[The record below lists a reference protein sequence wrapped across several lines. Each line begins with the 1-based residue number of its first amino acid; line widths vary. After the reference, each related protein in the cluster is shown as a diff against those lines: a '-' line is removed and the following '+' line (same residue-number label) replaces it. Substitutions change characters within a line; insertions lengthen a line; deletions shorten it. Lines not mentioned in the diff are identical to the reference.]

1 MNIFSRTNFLF
12 LLIFSATSRLVF
24 SEGLPAHVSEN
35 SWSQI
40 SPRMTISC
48 AKPNQSKEE
57 KLKLCIG
64 NALFLH
70 GSQDPLI
77 NEELLQ
83 TLDSLNVFSHV
94 VPKLTETHL
103 VCGQFIIAKNFT
115 QVTDNFEQLEK
126 RQKFLTYLA
135 EHKELQN
142 ELESHI
148 KSLIECE
155 AGVLER
161 FYPQPK
167 TEDNEALDSFG
178 LKLVINTVNGI
189 SSVNNYIDSA
199 TKQIGYR
206 PYYLELR
213 QRLIQASLL
222 YMFKN
227 ASDDLWNFNKLA
239 RAEQNSYDTLQAM
252 MVAAKDA
259 TDITKSCTECGTN
272 LFRVKMQKISNDIS
286 KDTNRQPSL
295 FFQAKTA
302 FGFFMPVLH
311 MCSLSNVMNAFFHDV
326 YKKQK
331 NMMQLRRMLKTAQKI
346 NHLLSGHPEIAN
358 LIPGHE
364 KITQLATYKDE
375 ANKAISDDL
384 RYFLNLLNSSTFKGG
399 QSFYFSFQG
408 KITEAHNEFTLIA
421 HELVPFFEAFGSI
434 DAQLWAVKLLQ
445 RTDAQFCIPTWI
457 KSDQPVLENI
467 DFWHPMIDPEKV
479 VKNSMHVGG
488 KVKAT
493 NVVVTGANAG
503 GKTTS
508 LTAIMLGQIMAQSLG
523 IAPSKALRSTPFAKF
538 HTYLDISTN
547 LANNESLFMAQAN
560 RAAKLQNSIRSCT
573 AGQKSLSLLDEIF
586 TGTRADFAEKAS
598 YSFAKNLGENKHSIC
613 LLATHFPKLTEL
625 EKLKTFIN
633 YKTQDAT
640 ITAQGGLVYPYKI
653 VPGISEQNIAQ
664 HILQQKGILKKA

>member
-1 MNIFSRTNFLF
+1 
-12 LLIFSATSRLVF
+12 
-24 SEGLPAHVSEN
+24 
-35 SWSQI
+35 
-40 SPRMTISC
+40 MTISC
-48 AKPNQSKEE
+48 AQPNQSKEE
-57 KLKLCIG
+57 KLKLCVG
-64 NALFLH
+64 NAFFLH

-94 VPKLTETHL
+94 IPTLTQTHL
-103 VCGQFIIAKNFT
+103 ACGQFIIAKNFT
-115 QVTDNFEQLEK
+115 QVTDDFQQLEK
-126 RQKFLTYLA
+126 RQKLLTYLS
-135 EHKELQN
+135 EHQELKE
-142 ELESHI
+142 ELENHI

-155 AGVLER
+155 ADVLER

-167 TEDNEALDSFG
+167 TEADKALESFG
-178 LKLVINTVNGI
+178 LKLAIKTINGI
-189 SSVNNYIDSA
+189 SSVNDYIDNA
-199 TKQIGYR
+199 TKPIGYR

-213 QRLIQASLL
+213 QRLIQLSLL

-227 ASDDLWNFNKLA
+227 ASDDLWNFNKIA
-239 RAEQNSYDTLQAM
+239 RAQQNSYDSLQAVM
-252 MVAAKDA
+252 AAAKDT
-259 TDITKSCTECGTN
+259 TDLGKSCTECGTN
-272 LFRVKMQKISNDIS
+272 LFQVKMQKISIDIS
-286 KDTNRQPSL
+286 KDINRQPSL
-295 FFQAKTA
+295 YFQAKTA
-302 FGFFMPVLH
+302 VGFFMPVLH
-311 MCSLSNVMNAFFHDV
+311 MYSLGNVMRAFFHDI

-331 NMMQLRRMLKTAQKI
+331 NLMQLRRMLKTTQNIHK
-346 NHLLSGHPEIAN
+346 LLSQHPEIAN

-375 ANKAISDDL
+375 SNKAISDNL
-384 RYFLNLLNSSTFKGG
+384 KYFLTLLNSSTFKGQ

-421 HELVPFFEAFGSI
+421 HELVPFFEAFGNI

-467 DFWHPMIDPEKV
+467 DFWHPMINPEKV

-488 KVKAT
+488 KAKAT
-493 NVVVTGANAG
+493 NVVITGSNAG

-508 LTAIMLGQIMAQSLG
+508 LTAVMLGQIMAQSLG
-523 IAPSKALRSTPFAKF
+523 VAPSKALRSTPFAKF

-573 AGQKSLSLLDEIF
+573 ADQKSLSLLDEIF

-598 YSFAKNLGENKHSIC
+598 YGFAKNLGENKHSIC

-640 ITAQGGLVYPYKI
+640 ITAQGDLVYPYKI
-653 VPGISEQNIAQ
+653 VPGISDQNIAQ

>member
-1 MNIFSRTNFLF
+1 MNIFSRINFLF
-12 LLIFSATSRLVF
+12 LLIFAATSKLVL
-24 SEGLPAHVSEN
+24 SESLPAHAPEN

-48 AKPNQSKEE
+48 AKPNQSTEE
-57 KLKLCIG
+57 KLKLCAG

-70 GSQDPLI
+70 GSQDRLVS
-77 NEELLQ
+77 EELLQ

-94 VPKLTETHL
+94 IPKLTQTHL

-115 QVTDNFEQLEK
+115 QVTDDFKELEK
-126 RQKFLTYLA
+126 RHKLLTYLA
-135 EHKELQN
+135 EHKELKD

-155 AGVLER
+155 TNVLER

-167 TEDNEALDSFG
+167 SEDKALES
-178 LKLVINTVNGI
+178 LVTKTINGV
-189 SSVNNYIDSA
+189 SSVNDYIDNA

-213 QRLIQASLL
+213 QRLIQGSLL
-222 YMFKN
+222 YLIKG
-227 ASDDLWNFNKLA
+227 ASDNLWNFNKIA
-239 RAEQNSYDTLQAM
+239 QAEQNSHKVYELTMQRATAIANGTVPSNCLSCGRGPM
-252 MVAAKDA
+252 LAA
-259 TDITKSCTECGTN
+259 INNPSQNEP
-272 LFRVKMQKISNDIS
+272 
-286 KDTNRQPSL
+286 PSL
-295 FFQAKTA
+295 YFQASAAATIS
-302 FGFFMPVLH
+302 MTILQIY
-311 MCSLSNVMNAFFHDV
+311 SLGGVMSAYFHDI

-358 LIPGHE
+358 LIPSHE

-375 ANKAISDDL
+375 SNKAISDNL
-384 RYFLNLLNSSTFKGG
+384 KYFLNLLNSSTFKGE

-408 KITEAHNEFTLIA
+408 KIAEAHNEFTLIA
-421 HELVPFFEAFGSI
+421 HELVPFFEAFGNI

-467 DFWHPMIDPEKV
+467 DFWHPMIHPEKV

-488 KVKAT
+488 KAKAT

-598 YSFAKNLGENKHSIC
+598 YAFAKNLGENKHSIC

-625 EKLKTFIN
+625 ENLKTFIN

-640 ITAQGGLVYPYKI
+640 ITAQGDLVYPYKI